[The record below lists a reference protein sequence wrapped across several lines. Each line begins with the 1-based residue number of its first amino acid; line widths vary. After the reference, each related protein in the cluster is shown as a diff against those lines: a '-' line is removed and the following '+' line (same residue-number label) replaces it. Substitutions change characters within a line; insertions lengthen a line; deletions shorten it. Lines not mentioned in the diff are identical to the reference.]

1 MHPHIKWRME
11 IWIWLVH
18 PPIHTK
24 YCNIV
29 TCLAAL
35 LPYTKLDNGYGPRT
49 VASIPALCSVD
60 CNRGSIWWQSST
72 LDWLLESVVKVME

>member
-35 LPYTKLDNGYGPRT
+35 LPYTKLDNGYGHRT
-49 VASIPALCSVD
+49 VASQPCALLTVTGVPSA
-60 CNRGSIWWQSST
+60 G
-72 LDWLLESVVKVME
+72 KVPH